1 MAGRQVSEE
10 TRPAASTLTAG
21 DTRLA
26 MVLKVV
32 EYTGLALF
40 LTIIPREMG
49 PERYGSLA
57 VLNTLL
63 GLFLLVG
70 ALGGSAIFGRFIP
83 EFRSQDDEIQVR
95 RLFTQFLL
103 LRCIYA
109 VLGATIF
116 YVLLQRFL
124 PDMVPG
130 TRWAATGLAAL
141 SAISVTSFQLQFGL
155 NRLVLWM
162 SRESLNRLLLVL
174 FLLLV
179 SGVYDLGHIVLV
191 MLAIESIFLVLGFY
205 WSREYFLLDRETL
218 RLLGIFRYLKFGM
231 LFFASNLFLMLIW
244 RSGELI
250 VVEMS
255 GQGME
260 VVAYYN
266 IASAIAITLYALFGQ
281 LGVMVVPSLSA
292 MHVSGEHEK
301 KIRWM
306 GNVLKYTTLGAWMGA
321 IIVKAMAGPAIS
333 LLMGEAY
340 LPVAENLFILI
351 LALVPMNVI
360 RIALSS
366 ALVHERLRANLWV
379 TASALTGFLVSAF
392 LLTPGYGPEGTSA
405 AVVIGASC
413 GAVVAYRIFL
423 LGEIFR
429 AARYWVLTGVCALP
443 MALLYIRLLP
453 EMVSGVLAILALL
466 TAAFVFRIL
475 HVDEIR
481 WITGIGRKA

>member
-1 MAGRQVSEE
+1 MSEE
-10 TRPAASTLTAG
+10 AKPAASTLTAG
-21 DTRLA
+21 DARLVMA
-26 MVLKVV
+26 LKVV

-40 LTIIPREMG
+40 LIIIPREMG

-57 VLNTLL
+57 LLNTLL

-70 ALGGSAIFGRFIP
+70 ALGGPAIFGRFIP
-83 EFRSQDDEIQVR
+83 EFRSQDDEVQVR

-109 VLGATIF
+109 ALGAAVF
-116 YVLLQRFL
+116 YGLLQRFL
-124 PDMVPG
+124 PDMAPG
-130 TRWAATGLAAL
+130 TRWAATALAAL

-162 SRESLNRLLLVL
+162 SRESSNRLLLVFFL
-174 FLLLV
+174 FAI
-179 SGVYDLGHIVLV
+179 GGTFDLEHIVLV
-191 MLAIESIFLVLGFY
+191 MLAIESVFLVLGFY
-205 WSREYFLLDRETL
+205 WSRGYFLLDRESL
-218 RLLGIFRYLKFGM
+218 RLSGVYRYLKFGM
-231 LFFASNLFLMLIW
+231 LFFASNLLLMLIW
-244 RSGELI
+244 RSGELLI
-250 VVEMS
+250 VELS

-260 VVAYYN
+260 AVAYYN

-281 LGVMVVPSLSA
+281 LGVLVVPSLSA

-306 GNVLKYTTLGAWMGA
+306 GNVLKYTTLGAWMGV
-321 IIVKAMAGPAIS
+321 ITVKTMAGPAIK

-340 LPVAENLFILI
+340 LPVAENLFILV
-351 LALVPMNVI
+351 LALVPMNII

-392 LLTPGYGPEGTSA
+392 LLTPDYGPEGTST

-413 GAVVAYRIFL
+413 GAVVAYRVFL

-429 AARYWVLTGVCALP
+429 VARYWVLTGICALS
-443 MALLYIRLLP
+443 MILMYSRLLP
-453 EMVSGVLAILALL
+453 EIAAGVLALLALL

-475 HVDEIR
+475 HMDEIR
-481 WITGIGRKA
+481 WITGVSRKV